1 MQSDRE
7 RRICRV
13 SDVDIRSVSTRQWQ
27 SESTSVRERWRERE
41 REGEGGR
48 GRERERGRER
58 GRERERERGR
68 EGERETETERETTIG
83 MFKQLFARN
92 QTNLTDTVSMFRA
105 VQLTAAAS
113 PHTQTS

>member
-7 RRICRV
+7 RRIGRV

-27 SESTSVRERWRERE
+27 SESTSVREMERE
-41 REGEGGR
+41 REG
-48 GRERERGRER
+48 ER
-58 GRERERERGR
+58 GRERERERD
-68 EGERETETERETTIG
+68 TTIG
-83 MFKQLFARN
+83 MFKTLFARN

>member
-41 REGEGGR
+41 R
-48 GRERERGRER
+48 
-58 GRERERERGR
+58 GR
-68 EGERETETERETTIG
+68 EGERERETTIG

>member
-41 REGEGGR
+41 RGR
-48 GRERERGRER
+48 DG
-58 GRERERERGR
+58 ERERERD
-68 EGERETETERETTIG
+68 TTIG

-92 QTNLTDTVSMFRA
+92 HTNLTDTVSMFRA

>member
-7 RRICRV
+7 RRIGRV

-27 SESTSVRERWRERE
+27 SESTSVRERWRER
-41 REGEGGR
+41 
-48 GRERERGRER
+48 
-58 GRERERERGR
+58 GRERERER
-68 EGERETETERETTIG
+68 ERDTTIG
-83 MFKQLFARN
+83 MFQQLFARN

-113 PHTQTS
+113 PHTQTC

>member
-7 RRICRV
+7 RRIGRV

-41 REGEGGR
+41 RE
-48 GRERERGRER
+48 
-58 GRERERERGR
+58 R
-68 EGERETETERETTIG
+68 EGERERDTTIG

>member
-27 SESTSVRERWRERE
+27 SESTSVREMERE
-41 REGEGGR
+41 REG
-48 GRERERGRER
+48 ER
-58 GRERERERGR
+58 GRERERD
-68 EGERETETERETTIG
+68 TTIG

>member
-1 MQSDRE
+1 MAERE
-7 RRICRV
+7 HEC
-13 SDVDIRSVSTRQWQ
+13 
-27 SESTSVRERWRERE
+27 EREMERE
-41 REGEGGR
+41 REGGR
-48 GRERERGRER
+48 GRERERER
-58 GRERERERGR
+58 D
-68 EGERETETERETTIG
+68 TTIG